1 MQKITHN
8 FPRTLPLCFSM
19 SFLFTILDR
28 KWVNSTNTSTLFF
41 NVFSPHNLAR
51 KWLNYKKSTGF
62 SSKKNSASF
71 STGFCLFDS
80 FSTASVWQLL
90 DVLSQRQTCIQNF
103 STCVQSGNRVYKTS
117 QRVVKTATFWEAS
130 DVLAKR
136 ISKARQKIID
146 KHKWKRKY

>member
-62 SSKKNSASF
+62 SSKKN
-71 STGFCLFDS
+71 FCQLLDRLLF
-80 FSTASVWQLL
+80 VWQLFNSFCLTASRRVVTAANVYTKLL
-90 DVLSQRQTCIQNF
+90 DVRTKRQPCIQNF
-103 STCVQSGNRVYKTS
+103 STCS
-117 QRVVKTATFWEAS
+117 Q
-130 DVLAKR
+130 DGHVLRSVGRAGETN
-136 ISKARQKIID
+136 
-146 KHKWKRKY
+146 

>member
-8 FPRTLPLCFSM
+8 FPRTLPLCFSIFYPHNFGQKM
-19 SFLFTILDR
+19 SKFHEHFHP
-28 KWVNSTNTSTLFF
+28 VFF

-62 SSKKNSASF
+62 SSKKISASF

-103 STCVQSGNRVYKTS
+103 STCSQNYSTCGQSGKRVYKTS
-117 QRVVKTATFWEAS
+117 RRRTCT
-130 DVLAKR
+130 
-136 ISKARQKIID
+136 QKKI
-146 KHKWKRKY
+146 WLP